1 MYESTEAS
9 DDAVKF
15 ELPREDQS
23 RAQSGVSISL
33 SFAVSIWGNLERR
46 AYKTRL
52 LLRVR
57 LLKPAS
63 QCTSRYIASPSKADL
78 TGVPS
83 LLSRTARSR
92 LRELA

>member
-1 MYESTEAS
+1 MRSFY
-9 DDAVKF
+9 K
-15 ELPREDQS
+15 
-23 RAQSGVSISL
+23 SL
-33 SFAVSIWGNLERR
+33 VRRIHLGNLE
-46 AYKTRL
+46 TRL
-52 LLRVR
+52 LLRIR

-92 LRELA
+92 LRELASSSGFPTFPN